1 MKIRIIR
8 PYKDTSLDRYTK
20 INEILEVTPQRY
32 KELQERV
39 PTFIEIVE
47 MPTEV
52 ITTIENATYIE
63 VSKKNIEDIKDYIQE
78 ETTTVE
84 YEEPIRETQTLPK
97 KKRKR

>member
-8 PYKDTSLDRYTK
+8 PYKDILLNRHTK
-20 INEILEVTPQRY
+20 INEILEVTPNRY

-47 MPTEV
+47 MPTEI

-63 VSKKNIEDIKDYIQE
+63 VSKKNIEDIKEIETIE
-78 ETTTVE
+78 EEQTQDLTEVI
-84 YEEPIRETQTLPK
+84 EEIKP

>member
-8 PYKDTSLDRYTK
+8 PYKDTLLDRHTK

-52 ITTIENATYIE
+52 ITTIENAKYIE
-63 VSKKNIEDIKDYIQE
+63 VSKKNIEDIKEIETIE
-78 ETTTVE
+78 EEQTQDLTEVI
-84 YEEPIRETQTLPK
+84 EEIKP

>member
-8 PYKDTSLDRYTK
+8 PYKDTLLNRYTK

-32 KELQERV
+32 KELQERI

-47 MPTEV
+47 MEV
-52 ITTIENATYIE
+52 ITTIENAKYIE
-63 VSKKNIEDIKDYIQE
+63 VSKKNIEDIKEIETIE
-78 ETTTVE
+78 EEQTQDLTEVI
-84 YEEPIRETQTLPK
+84 EEIKP

>member
-8 PYKDTSLDRYTK
+8 PYKDTLLDRYTK

-52 ITTIENATYIE
+52 ITTIENAKYIE
-63 VSKKNIEDIKDYIQE
+63 VSKKNIEDIKEIETIE
-78 ETTTVE
+78 EEQTQDLTEVI
-84 YEEPIRETQTLPK
+84 EEIKP

>member
-8 PYKDTSLDRYTK
+8 PYKDILLNRYTK

-32 KELQERV
+32 KELQERI

-52 ITTIENATYIE
+52 ITTIVEQRVDNIIVETDNKKVVIENKE
-63 VSKKNIEDIKDYIQE
+63 EIK
-78 ETTTVE
+78 
-84 YEEPIRETQTLPK
+84 PK
-97 KKRKR
+97 KKRKK